1 MIQRIGLYIILAM
14 LSLTVA
20 AQEPYSNH
28 PHGVGGMRPI
38 ANSNVV
44 FESQHGVAFTVF
56 IDGNIMNGMPQG
68 RVMVNDVS
76 PTEHEVVVVLRRPA
90 EKAAVLRIIPG
101 EPTVT
106 ISVDYDAKNDHLYLY
121 TPPCNR
127 PDTPRKPDRRK
138 DIEEGI
144 AVEYSDDD
152 QPLTEDNP
160 TRMATQDDVDFIV
173 SQLKAISFDSDR
185 LALAKTLLATSLFS
199 SEQISIIGQTLDFS
213 NTQVDFLKYAFS
225 YCYDPR
231 NYSKAMEILA
241 FSSDRKKVA
250 DYIATQK

>member
-1 MIQRIGLYIILAM
+1 
-14 LSLTVA
+14 
-20 AQEPYSNH
+20 
-28 PHGVGGMRPI
+28 MRPI

-44 FESQHGVAFTVF
+44 FESQHGEAFTVF
-56 IDGNIMNGMPQG
+56 IDGDIMNRMPQG

-101 EPTVT
+101 EPNVTV
-106 ISVDYDAKNDHLYLY
+106 SVDFDAKNEYLHLY

-127 PDTPRKPDRRK
+127 PEMPDDRYWNEN
-138 DIEEGI
+138 IEEGI
-144 AVEYSDDD
+144 AAEYSESE
-152 QPLTEDNP
+152 PALTDESP
-160 TRMATQDDVDFIV
+160 ARLATIDDVDFIV

-199 SEQISIIGQTLDFS
+199 SEQIALIGQTLDFS
-213 NTQVDFLKYAFS
+213 NTQVEFLKYAFT

-231 NYSKAMEILA
+231 NYSRAMEILA